1 MMNKNSESKYFVIPF
16 GLKVSKGIKSRDHP
30 SIRERSVLVV
40 NDVKVL
46 PQSVVGLSKREK
58 II

>member
-1 MMNKNSESKYFVIPF
+1 MYCVIPF
-16 GLKVSKGIKSRDHP
+16 GINVSKGIKSRDHP